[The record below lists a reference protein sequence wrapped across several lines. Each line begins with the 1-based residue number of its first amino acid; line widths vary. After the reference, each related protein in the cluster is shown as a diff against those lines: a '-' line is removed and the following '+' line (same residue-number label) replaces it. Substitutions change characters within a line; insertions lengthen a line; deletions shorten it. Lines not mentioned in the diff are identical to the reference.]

1 MKLKTAKIY
10 RYKTIENEQIINFED
25 DFTAIVGMNESGKTC
40 VLEAIT
46 KANSYK
52 QDTIFKLIDDYP
64 RKFKKALDKSKEN
77 PIGIEL
83 ILKLDNKDLDEISD
97 FLNFKYDSFE
107 FRFIKYYDNSTK
119 FEFITEINYSEFV
132 KKYISICDDECL
144 KILNW
149 NKVEYEDY
157 ISEINSDNNTKLA
170 NELESF
176 EFRPTEKQ
184 TIKNKIN
191 EKVNSILLKKMPKIL
206 YYDEYAILPDI
217 VSLKELHSTT
227 NPSYQTARA
236 LLEISDIDI
245 NKLTLN
251 QTKFE
256 EYRSE
261 IEATEA
267 YISEELLKYWST
279 NKNLSFKFEL
289 STGNINCNLIQYN
302 LNVRIYNSRARM
314 TLPFSARSKGF
325 TWFVSFLVWFKK
337 LQEDNDRNVIIL
349 LDEPGLNL
357 HAKAQDDLLKFI
369 RNISQSYQVVY
380 TTHSPF
386 MISSEELNK
395 VRTIKFDEEK
405 GSVILDSVQQKDP
418 NTLFPLQAALGYD
431 IAQNLFISNKNLIV
445 EGIADLVYL
454 NYMSTLLK
462 EKGRVGLDESITI
475 VPVGGADKVTSFI
488 SLLRGNKLN
497 IVCLLDT
504 MSNSNSQKLY
514 NLITNKLFESKN
526 LCTYEAIVGKKYA
539 DVEDLFSFDDYI
551 QIYNNSYN
559 FKLVIDKRTEMK
571 KGVIE
576 LIESSTNTKF
586 NHYTPA
592 KWLISNPTIKL
603 SEETLLNFE
612 KVFIKIN
619 ELFE

>member
-1 MKLKTAKIY
+1 
-10 RYKTIENEQIINFED
+10 
-25 DFTAIVGMNESGKTC
+25 
-40 VLEAIT
+40 
-46 KANSYK
+46 
-52 QDTIFKLIDDYP
+52 
-64 RKFKKALDKSKEN
+64 
-77 PIGIEL
+77 
-83 ILKLDNKDLDEISD
+83 
-97 FLNFKYDSFE
+97 
-107 FRFIKYYDNSTK
+107 
-119 FEFITEINYSEFV
+119 
-132 KKYISICDDECL
+132 
-144 KILNW
+144 
-149 NKVEYEDY
+149 
-157 ISEINSDNNTKLA
+157 
-170 NELESF
+170 
-176 EFRPTEKQ
+176 
-184 TIKNKIN
+184 
-191 EKVNSILLKKMPKIL
+191 
-206 YYDEYAILPDI
+206 
-217 VSLKELHSTT
+217 
-227 NPSYQTARA
+227 
-236 LLEISDIDI
+236 
-245 NKLTLN
+245 
-251 QTKFE
+251 
-256 EYRSE
+256 
-261 IEATEA
+261 
-267 YISEELLKYWST
+267 
-279 NKNLSFKFEL
+279 
-289 STGNINCNLIQYN
+289 
-302 LNVRIYNSRARM
+302 M

-325 TWFVSFLVWFKK
+325 IWFVSFLVWFKK

-526 LCTYEAIVGKKYA
+526 LCTFEAIVGKKYA

-559 FKLVIDKRTEMK
+559 FKLVIDKTTETK

-576 LIESSTNTKF
+576 LIEIFTNTKF